1 MSAIELFGE
10 MISTIN
16 IHHHTE
22 CQDIYRWPRYHNDL
36 LKLKESDVYQ
46 QTRLLKAFSGK
57 LRQTRLTSKEGTTC
71 MATNVYDDVAVRL
84 KRLSEKLYKEL
95 KAGVFDEKTVAMLDL
110 TRKIADVAS
119 MTDQIKEH
127 GHISFG
133 VRKSKEFLNA
143 VRGVTSK
150 LDDIPDEQIDIAF
163 KQFFRKLEQYELNTK
178 DSKEII
184 KDFLDKENGYYT
196 MDLK

>member
-22 CQDIYRWPRYHNDL
+22 CQDICRWPRYHNDL

-46 QTRLLKAFSGK
+46 QTRLPKAFPGK

-84 KRLSEKLYKEL
+84 KTLSEKL
-95 KAGVFDEKTVAMLDL
+95 
-110 TRKIADVAS
+110 
-119 MTDQIKEH
+119 
-127 GHISFG
+127 
-133 VRKSKEFLNA
+133 
-143 VRGVTSK
+143 
-150 LDDIPDEQIDIAF
+150 
-163 KQFFRKLEQYELNTK
+163 
-178 DSKEII
+178 
-184 KDFLDKENGYYT
+184 
-196 MDLK
+196 